1 MIRIP
6 GASPRT
12 FRFQFLRPVP
22 TRFSGRRCAWAL
34 ALVVAGTSM
43 AQAQESGAW
52 KMPESPEDLAGA
64 QILPLT
70 ESELPA
76 FAAKAESDPARRA
89 ELVDLLRKASVVPWT
104 PAERDTFVTE
114 LEQLQQCE
122 AGRGREDRDDSK
134 IGERMEAVM
143 ASGELERQ
151 IRDYA
156 RLVEVPEL
164 ATPLDAPSCGRTELM
179 KQMRELA
186 MLPMTASMLGPL
198 TGPRA
203 AHQLRGA
210 GMERL
215 FGSQMMGGRCA
226 PSETFVRLLMTTPD
240 NPRGLRTADDRLR
253 CKTGPA
259 YSSLWSEAEYTRLM
273 AAMPQV
279 RQCLARGNDHGFDL
293 EGATARFADSPELP
307 RLFKAAYELLAHVGI
322 SKPFGYELPADA
334 QGRSND
340 LLAGMLNVGTMVEQ
354 YHEGAEISSPAGARQ
369 LQATGLL
376 ALYIARLAP
385 ETCNLPNDFVPL
397 LKLNS
402 LADPS

>member
-6 GASPRT
+6 GA
-12 FRFQFLRPVP
+12 FLRTLLFRPVRP
-22 TRFSGRRCAWAL
+22 VCTLLSGRRCAWTL
-34 ALVVAGTSM
+34 ALIGAGISM
-43 AQAQESGAW
+43 AHAQESDRW
-52 KMPESPEDLAGA
+52 RMPESPEDLAEPKV
-64 QILPLT
+64 LPLT

-76 FAAKAESDPARRA
+76 FAASAESDPARRA

-104 PAERDTFVTE
+104 PAERDAFVTE
-114 LEQLQQCE
+114 LEQLRQCE

-134 IGERMEAVM
+134 FNERMEAVM

-164 ATPLDAPSCGRTELM
+164 ATPLDAPSCGRPELM
-179 KQMRELA
+179 NQFRQLA
-186 MLPMTASMLGPL
+186 MLPMAASMLGPL

-259 YSSLWSEAEYTRLM
+259 YSSVWSEAEYTRLM

-293 EGATARFADSPELP
+293 EGANARFADSPELP
-307 RLFKAAYELLAHVGI
+307 RLFQAAYELLANVGI
-322 SKPFGYELPADA
+322 SKSFGYALPADA

-340 LLAGMLNVGTMVEQ
+340 LLAAMLNVGTMVEQ
-354 YHEGAEISSPAGARQ
+354 YHDGAEISSPAGARQ

-385 ETCNLPNDFVPL
+385 ETCNLPDDFVPL

>member
-1 MIRIP
+1 
-6 GASPRT
+6 
-12 FRFQFLRPVP
+12 
-22 TRFSGRRCAWAL
+22 
-34 ALVVAGTSM
+34 M
-43 AQAQESGAW
+43 AHAQESDRWRMA
-52 KMPESPEDLAGA
+52 ESPEDLAEPKV
-64 QILPLT
+64 LPLT

-76 FAAKAESDPARRA
+76 FVASAESDPARRA
-89 ELVDLLRKASVVPWT
+89 ELVDLLRSASVVPWM
-104 PAERDTFVTE
+104 PAERDAFVTE

-134 IGERMEAVM
+134 FNERMEAVM

-156 RLVEVPEL
+156 RLMDMPDL
-164 ATPLDAPSCGRTELM
+164 AEPLDAPACGRPELM
-179 KQMRELA
+179 NQFRQLA
-186 MLPMTASMLGPL
+186 MLPMAASMLGPL

-226 PSETFVRLLMTTPD
+226 PSETFVRLLMATPD

-259 YSSLWSEAEYTRLM
+259 YSSVWSEAEYTRLM

-279 RQCLARGNDHGFDL
+279 RQCLARGNEPAFDL
-293 EGATARFADSPELP
+293 EGASARFADSPELP

-322 SKPFGYELPADA
+322 SKSFGYELPADPQERA
-334 QGRSND
+334 ND
-340 LLAGMLNVGTMVEQ
+340 LLAAMLNVGTMVEQ
-354 YHEGAEISSPAGARQ
+354 YHDGAEISSPAGARQ